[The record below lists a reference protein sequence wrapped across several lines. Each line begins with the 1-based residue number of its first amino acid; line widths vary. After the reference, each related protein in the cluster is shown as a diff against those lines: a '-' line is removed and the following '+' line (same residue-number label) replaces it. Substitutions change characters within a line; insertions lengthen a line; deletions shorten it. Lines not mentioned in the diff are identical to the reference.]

1 MNKTGLGSL
10 IVGLVVLI
18 ATWYLAFFQGGAV
31 PLATSAVN
39 LVVNG
44 LIVGGF
50 AWLGVFLLVL
60 GVLILVI

>member
-10 IVGLVVLI
+10 IVGLIILV

-31 PLATSAVN
+31 PLATSVVS